1 MPGPHQDTAVV
12 IDSSGWLEYFADG
25 PNAGD
30 FAAAIESADPL
41 VVPTLALFEVYKR
54 LHLQRGE
61 EVALQ
66 AVNAMQGGLVAGLD
80 AATAIAAARASLEHR
95 LPLADSVMLATAQA
109 HAAVLWTQDAD
120 FAGIPGVRYLAKR

>member
-1 MPGPHQDTAVV
+1 MAGVHQDTAVV

-25 PNAGD
+25 PNAGEI
-30 FAAAIESADPL
+30 AAAIESADPL

-66 AVNAMQGGLVAGLD
+66 AVNAMQDGLVAGLAEGAHGFESAEDPDD
-80 AATAIAAARASLEHR
+80 A
-95 LPLADSVMLATAQA
+95 V
-109 HAAVLWTQDAD
+109 V
-120 FAGIPGVRYLAKR
+120 FAGVGDGVDVGAGGDSREGRI